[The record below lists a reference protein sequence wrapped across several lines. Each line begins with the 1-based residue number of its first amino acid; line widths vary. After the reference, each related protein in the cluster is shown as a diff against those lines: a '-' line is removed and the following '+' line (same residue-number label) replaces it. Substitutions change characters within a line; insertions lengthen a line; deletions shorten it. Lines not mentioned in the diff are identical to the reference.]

1 MAMKKF
7 RCLFISHSV
16 LHCGMLEI
24 VVWQVN
30 AVSTQSYSFFFVT
43 TKSSISFIIFSDYI
57 LLLFK
62 VWECIS
68 LFSIYTD
75 EPVLFSSQLPLF
87 TPDHRWHRAQVPF
100 TLLQDRHLH
109 PWDRCPW
116 TLCEERP
123 PLRLR
128 SWTTWP
134 SATGLWY
141 QVGLF
146 PLFVSFAKVHI
157 CMIMSLDLCVN
168 EGFFYDIYLDRLT

>member
-1 MAMKKF
+1 MKKF
-7 RCLFISHSV
+7 CCLFISHSV
-16 LHCGMLEI
+16 SHCGMLEI

-30 AVSTQSYSFFFVT
+30 AVSL
-43 TKSSISFIIFSDYI
+43 SFIFLDYI
-57 LLLFK
+57 WLLFK
-62 VWECIS
+62 VSECIS
-68 LFSIYTD
+68 SFSIYID

-109 PWDRCPW
+109 TWDRCSW

-134 SATGLWY
+134 SATSLWY
-141 QVGLF
+141 QVGFF
-146 PLFVSFAKVHI
+146 PLCVSFAKVHT

-168 EGFFYDIYLDRLT
+168 EGFFYIQSNSCFSNLVLIILKVQ

>member
-1 MAMKKF
+1 MKKF
-7 RCLFISHSV
+7 CCLFISHSV
-16 LHCGMLEI
+16 SHCGMLEI

-30 AVSTQSYSFFFVT
+30 AVSL
-43 TKSSISFIIFSDYI
+43 SFIFLDYI

-62 VWECIS
+62 ASECIS
-68 LFSIYTD
+68 SFSIYID

-109 PWDRCPW
+109 PWDRCSW

-141 QVGLF
+141 QVGFF
-146 PLFVSFAKVHI
+146 PLCVSFAKVHVWS
-157 CMIMSLDLCVN
+157 CPLTCV
-168 EGFFYDIYLDRLT
+168 